1 MKYSLTRTPN
11 WMLTYELDVLQ
22 LKYGRCLLF
31 IYSCPSVSPFFI
43 SQWTASIVSARI
55 SGMSSITRP
64 TLRSST
70 SKHQKNDKQLWFRE
84 MRVKCGPSIQR
95 SHFLR
100 ITISQGHYTGQR
112 INTRKKSQVIG
123 PATQDEMRGSILSCT
138 MRHTPGPESA
148 FINPALMCLT

>member
-22 LKYGRCLLF
+22 LKYARCLLF
-31 IYSCPSVSPFFI
+31 ICSCPSVSPFFI

-112 INTRKKSQVIG
+112 INTRKITSDW
-123 PATQDEMRGSILSCT
+123 ACHSRRNAGSILSCT